1 MCNCIP
7 KNSLTRL
14 LYSLTTEFVSTNN
27 QQTTF
32 GIFLKSANINL
43 TSNTLQK
50 GATLVELMIGLAIVA
65 IVLVVAV
72 PAAQG
77 IIIKSR
83 IVSDIN
89 EISGIVQFARANAVD
104 EQLTTIVCPTSD
116 FSTCSTNWNQVKM
129 VFGDEDG
136 NGSRGDDE
144 DILVATALISNNN
157 YVTGPAQ
164 SIQFNPNGSANA
176 QSSILICHDNQE
188 ATYARQLTVT
198 PQGRV
203 KMSQDADKN
212 GIHEGIS
219 GAALSCN

>member
-1 MCNCIP
+1 M
-7 KNSLTRL
+7 
-14 LYSLTTEFVSTNN
+14 
-27 QQTTF
+27 
-32 GIFLKSANINL
+32 KSANISL
-43 TSNTLQK
+43 MSNTLQK
-50 GATLVELMIGLAIVA
+50 GVTLVELMIGLAIVA
-65 IVLVVAV
+65 IVLTIAV

-83 IVSDIN
+83 IVSEVN
-89 EISGIVQFARANAVD
+89 EISGVIQFARANAVD
-104 EQLTTIVCPTSD
+104 EQLATIICPTSD
-116 FSTCSTNWNQVKM
+116 FSTCSNNWNQVKM

-144 DILVATALISNNN
+144 DILVATSLISNNN

-164 SIQFNPNGSANA
+164 AILFNPNGSANA
-176 QSSILICHDNQE
+176 LATILICHNSKE

-212 GIHEGIS
+212 GVHESIS
-219 GAALSCN
+219 GGALSCS